1 MAEVEREAQYAETI
15 KRFTLVIKQYRLY
28 SETHPA
34 AQLALRNFFSGL
46 EEVLGAEAPL
56 TFGFAEGKVI
66 VNELPFDLKKTGVVE
81 LLRETRRLQI
91 ESLIFER
98 GISGSE
104 ISTLLKLMTV
114 PQKAIEESGGF
125 KPVFEK
131 ESLPRIRLGTSRY
144 RMIKDEEEVIKKS
157 EIGRV
162 ERMDQVLEH
171 GLTGTEQEIDFDV
184 ERLTFEVEK
193 RPEGVARDMVRRAD
207 NLQSLK
213 RIVTNLAGFLRE
225 RLAQPFIQDG
235 KDFSQPIYRLAKE
248 FKKVIDSFD
257 TPYDFKGSVKEL
269 VSVLEH
275 CADAVKLEVIVRT
288 FQQSG
293 DAGSLAKLKSKLLG
307 SKEVRERLL
316 GPLKERLTGLGLGK
330 NEFDEIFA
338 PEEER
343 RAARKSPAVAV
354 SPEEVEEIR
363 RVRDELEEEIQ
374 GLRGELRRTTAQR
387 ERVENVI
394 RSVAEGLVVLDNEG
408 KIQMLNPA
416 AEKLLGITQGQAIGV
431 PMSQSLKTE
440 HIVALTKGPLL
451 DEGAEVGKE
460 IEVRSIDDET
470 RKILQASSAVLQNEQ
485 GRTVGVVA
493 VLSDITRQKKL
504 DEMKSQFVAHVS
516 HELRTPLVA
525 IEQSL
530 AILQARDTGEITPVQ
545 ENFLSIAQR
554 NISRLSRLVNDLL
567 DVAKLE
573 AGQMKL
579 NIIPFKICDLVHH
592 VAETVRAL
600 AESKAVAIEEKF
612 PEADVEVEAD
622 ADRLIQVITNLTGN
636 AIKFTPSG
644 GRISVEIN
652 PDLRDQGVSQEPCIA
667 ISVQDTGVGI
677 PREDQEKI
685 FRKFE
690 QGNAP
695 SLSRQLGS
703 TGLGLTIAK
712 EIVELHGGKIW
723 VESQEGEGSRFVFVI
738 PRRYQD
744 RATAAPPPA
753 PS

>member
-1 MAEVEREAQYAETI
+1 MPEVARETQYAETI
-15 KRFTLVIKQYRLY
+15 KRFTLIIKQYRLY
-28 SETHPA
+28 SERHPA
-34 AQLALRNFFSGL
+34 AQLALRSFFSVL
-46 EEVLGAEAPL
+46 EEVLSAQAPL
-56 TFGFAEGKVI
+56 TFGFTEGKVI
-66 VNELPFDLKKTGVVE
+66 VNEIPFDLKKTGVAE

-98 GISGSE
+98 GISGDE
-104 ISTLLKLMTV
+104 ISTLFKLMTV
-114 PQKAIEESGGF
+114 PQKTIEDSGGF
-125 KPVFEK
+125 KPAFEK
-131 ESLPRIRLGTSRY
+131 ESLPRIRLGTSHY
-144 RMIKDEEEVIKKS
+144 RMIKDEEEVIKKP
-157 EIGRV
+157 EIRKV
-162 ERMDQVLEH
+162 ERMDQVVEH
-171 GLTGTEQEIDFDV
+171 GFTGTEQEVDFDV
-184 ERLTFEVEK
+184 ERLTYEVEK
-193 RPEGVARDMVRRAD
+193 KPESVARDMVRRAD
-207 NLQSLK
+207 NLESLK

-248 FKKVIDSFD
+248 FKQVINSFD
-257 TPYDFKGSVKEL
+257 SPHDFKGSVKEL
-269 VSVLEH
+269 VSVLEQ
-275 CADAVKLEVIVRT
+275 CADAVKVELIVRT

-293 DAGSLAKLKSKLLG
+293 DARSLAKVKSRLPG
-307 SKEVRERLL
+307 GKEVRERVLE
-316 GPLKERLTGLGLGK
+316 PLKKRLTGLGLGED
-330 NEFDEIFA
+330 EFDEIFA
-338 PEEER
+338 AGER
-343 RAARKSPAVAV
+343 RGARKSSAAAV
-354 SPEEVEEIR
+354 SPEDVEELR
-363 RVRDELEEEIQ
+363 RVRDRLEEEVRV
-374 GLRGELRRTTAQR
+374 LLGELRRTTAQR
-387 ERVENVI
+387 ERVENI
-394 RSVAEGLVVLDNEG
+394 IQSIAEGLVVLDNEG

-416 AEKLLGITQGQAIGV
+416 AEKLLGIKEGQAIGV

-451 DEGAEVGKE
+451 DEGPEVGKE

-493 VLSDITRQKKL
+493 VLSDITKQKKL

-516 HELRTPLVA
+516 HELRTPLAA

-530 AILQARDTGEITPVQ
+530 AILQAKDTGEITPAQ
-545 ENFLSIAQR
+545 EHFLSIAQR

-567 DVAKLE
+567 YVAKLE

-579 NIIPFKICDLVHH
+579 NVIPFKICDMVHH

-600 AESKAVAIEEKF
+600 AESNGVAIEEKF
-612 PEADVEVEAD
+612 PETDVEVEAD

-644 GRISVEIN
+644 GKITVEID
-652 PDLRDQGVSQEPCIA
+652 PDLRDQGVSEKSCIS

-690 QGNAP
+690 QGSAP
-695 SLSRQLGS
+695 SPGGQMSS
-703 TGLGLTIAK
+703 TGLGLSIAK

-723 VESQEGEGSRFVFVI
+723 VESREGGGSRFVFVI

-744 RATAAPPPA
+744 RVTPVQPPA
-753 PS
+753 P